1 MIESNGQRR
10 PLLDRYTRTILF
22 VKPELVIVFDRL
34 AAREA
39 STFQYWLH
47 AANEFKVDGQR
58 SIEARAG
65 DVACAIDFLAPEGLK
80 FTQTDQYDPNPEPQ
94 ITAREWHLTAATPA
108 PLSSVEFVTLYRPHR
123 SRQAVPRQAQLK
135 PVRGGYVLT
144 AELLDGRVLALL
156 PSDDS
161 ATLAAENVTAQG
173 QVLVQR
179 YRAEGTLAGTLR
191 VSQQDAP
198 AAGKGG

>member
-1 MIESNGQRR
+1 M
-10 PLLDRYTRTILF
+10 LDRYTRTILF

-47 AANEFKVDGQR
+47 AANEFQVDGQR

-94 ITAREWHLTAATPA
+94 ITTARVASDRRDARPA
-108 PLSSVEFVTLYRPHR
+108 PERRIRDPLSSASQP
-123 SRQAVPRQAQLK
+123 P
-135 PVRGGYVLT
+135 
-144 AELLDGRVLALL
+144 GR
-156 PSDDS
+156 
-161 ATLAAENVTAQG
+161 
-173 QVLVQR
+173 
-179 YRAEGTLAGTLR
+179 
-191 VSQQDAP
+191 P
-198 AAGKGG
+198 AAGATEAGARRIRVDGRNLGRAGAGPVAQR